1 MMKRFLLIAILALAP
16 LGVSS
21 AAPKGEMPL
30 GLEFSADPYDT
41 DSIRRGAGLFVNYC
55 MGCHSVELLRWNRMA
70 ADLGM
75 EEEDV
80 IENMIFGDAEI
91 HDPMV
96 SAMDPE
102 DGEAWFGIEPPD
114 LSLTGRSLG
123 ADWIY
128 AFLNTFYR
136 DDMSAVGIDN
146 MMLGGSS
153 MPHVLSSL
161 QGMPEAVRDDDGNIV
176 DLVVPEHRQGVMSPE
191 EYRQATADI
200 ANFLAYAAEPVKAYR
215 MQLGF
220 KVILFLLLLSVVFY
234 ALKREYWKDVH

>member
-1 MMKRFLLIAILALAP
+1 MMKRFLLIAMLALAP
-16 LGVSS
+16 LGASS
-21 AAPKGEMPL
+21 ADPKD

-70 ADLGM
+70 QDLGM

-80 IENMIFGDAEI
+80 IENMIFGEQEF
-91 HDPMV
+91 HDPMM
-96 SAMDPE
+96 SSMDPA
-102 DGEAWFGIEPPD
+102 DGEEWFGIEPPD

-123 ADWIY
+123 AEWIY
-128 AFLNTFYR
+128 KFLNTFYR
-136 DDMSAVGIDN
+136 DDTSDVGVDN
-146 MMLGGSS
+146 LMLGGSS

-176 DLVVPEHRQGVMSPE
+176 DLEVPEHRQGIMSPE
-191 EYRQATADI
+191 EYQQATADI
-200 ANFLAYAAEPVKAYR
+200 TNFLAYAAEPIKAYR

-220 KVILFLLLLSVVFY
+220 KVILFLLFMTVIFY